1 MIYNNKKTIRL
12 PKTTHKVSYCHT
24 ALIVLTF
31 PHFKNMN
38 AFVTCADFIFSVL
51 TGKANN
57 WPPLPKRFPIKPCFY
72 QDFSEDIP
80 PEYQRVCKM
89 MYYLWMCEYM
99 FIIFVSIWETC
110 AFVSVFFSS
119 LENTFGF
126 YYTNINTFTKGF
138 VCLFFDMSICYQLL
152 CVGLNAAF
160 SVGTLVDTKWS
171 LCFNWHTT
179 LSSLS
184 SVNCLTLFLNLL
196 ACLAFFTN
204 NTNAG
209 VDFGLS
215 ILWMILF
222 TPCSFLC
229 WYRPIYKAFKW
240 VSLLCVF
247 DAAPKANALQYKI
260 TPSPSLLCTDI
271 FLQFNFVF
279 LW

>member
-1 MIYNNKKTIRL
+1 MSL
-12 PKTTHKVSYCHT
+12 LH
-24 ALIVLTF
+24 VLTLSSLCWQVKPTTGLHFLKGF
-31 PHFKNMN
+31 PSNH
-38 AFVTCADFIFSVL
+38 VFIRISL
-51 TGKANN
+51 RTS
-57 WPPLPKRFPIKPCFY
+57 LQSI
-72 QDFSEDIP
+72 SEFA
-80 PEYQRVCKM
+80 RWC
-89 MYYLWMCEYM
+89 
-99 FIIFVSIWETC
+99 IISGCVSIC
-110 AFVSVFFSS
+110 SLYLSVYDKHVHLSLFFFSS

-138 VCLFFDMSICYQLL
+138 VCLFFDMSICYQHL
-152 CVGLNAAF
+152 CVGLNVAF

-271 FLQFNFVF
+271 FLRFNFVF